1 MGVLYSQ
8 RVKARALGYL
18 IVAVAGASWLV
29 VLVPHAATVNE
40 TAVLILAPGT
50 LLIGLAVAALGHR
63 GGEPLLQAC
72 TALGTVLVALTN
84 HFVGPSALFAI
95 LYTWMALY
103 AFAFFRRR
111 DALLHMAL
119 IGGTYLLVLLDQP
132 MVTSPAVRWIL
143 AIGTPLVGGLL
154 ISQIVRLATGR
165 TEVLQDSERR
175 VRAIVESAPD
185 AFITIDE
192 SSTILAW
199 NREAERTFGFTP
211 EEAIGRH
218 LADLMLEEDERTGHE
233 ERRDAIIA
241 GSVDAPPTRYEREL
255 RRRDGMPFPAEIT
268 LKKVVVD
275 DHARL
280 VVFIRDVTSR
290 VERERERE
298 QLYREQT
305 ARQEAEQMASMVH
318 GLQILLD
325 AALAHSRVERMM
337 EALLP
342 RLCEVLD
349 AEAAS
354 IFLVD
359 VDSGALELRA
369 STGGVPSDA
378 IVSQPHHLSA
388 RVREA
393 RSPLLVNNPPP
404 GELADPAM
412 RSMHSVVAVPLTAGD
427 QVKGVIQVGV
437 GGTRTF
443 DDDALLLLG
452 LAADRVALALSHA
465 LVFEREHNIAETLQ
479 RSLLPEHLPTL
490 PGLEVAARYLPA
502 ASEAEVGGDWYD
514 VIPLDSS
521 RVGLVMGD
529 VAGKGLAAA
538 SMVGRLRSA
547 MRAYAMEG
555 HEPAEVITRLN
566 QLVWSEVEDT
576 EMATLVYVVV
586 DPAAGL
592 VRWINAGHPPP
603 LVLGGDEPEFL
614 EGGRSVPLG
623 VMPFPTYHEATAPLP
638 GGRVLLL
645 YTDGLVERPGEIL
658 DDGFARLATA
668 VSDSERG
675 ANALCEHVLARL
687 VPQGAM
693 PDDVALLA
701 LYAPELS
708 DRFALE
714 LPPDADQLASMRA
727 LLRRWL
733 HHANS
738 TDADTAEILM
748 ATGEAAANAI
758 EHAHAGGAP
767 FRVAGSV
774 VDGQVEIVV
783 TDEGAWR
790 PERDN
795 GRGRG
800 LTLMRELMDE
810 VEVDPAAAGTT
821 VRMRKR
827 LRTPAP
833 S

>member
-18 IVAVAGASWLV
+18 IAGVAVFSWLMV
-29 VLVPHAATVNE
+29 AVPHATTVNE
-40 TAVLILAPGT
+40 TGVLILAPVT
-50 LLIGLAVAALGHR
+50 LLIGVAVATLGAR

-72 TALGTVLVALTN
+72 TALGTVLVAWAN
-84 HFVGPSALFAI
+84 HFVGPSALSPI

-111 DALLHMAL
+111 DALLHMVF
-119 IGGTYLLVLLDQP
+119 IGATYIVVLTGQP
-132 MVTSPAVRWIL
+132 MVTSPVVRWIL

-154 ISQIVRLATGR
+154 ISRIVRLATTR
-165 TEVLQDSERR
+165 TEVLADSERR

-185 AFITIDE
+185 AFITIDD

-199 NREAERTFGFTP
+199 NREAERTFGYTAS
-211 EEAIGRH
+211 EALGRH
-218 LADLMLEEDERTGHE
+218 LADVILEEHQKPGHE
-233 ERRDAIIA
+233 ERRDAVLA
-241 GSVDAPPTRYEREL
+241 APAEDAPTRYEREL
-255 RRRDGMPFPAEIT
+255 RRRDGSLFPAEIT

-275 DHARL
+275 EQAGL
-280 VVFIRDVTSR
+280 VVFARDVSER
-290 VERERERE
+290 LERERERE

-305 ARQEAEQMASMVH
+305 ARQEAEQMAAMVH
-318 GLQILLD
+318 GLQMLLD
-325 AALAHSRVERMM
+325 AALAHSRPERMM

-342 RLCEVLD
+342 RLREVLD
-349 AEAAS
+349 ADVAS
-354 IFLVD
+354 IFIVNG
-359 VDSGALELRA
+359 DSGALELRA
-369 STGGVPSDA
+369 STGGVPAETLSA
-378 IVSQPHHLSA
+378 GPEHLSA
-388 RVREA
+388 RVRGSRA
-393 RSPLLVNNPPP
+393 PLLVNNPSPD
-404 GELADPAM
+404 ELADPAM
-412 RSMHSVVAVPLTAGD
+412 RSMNSVIAVPLMAGGD
-427 QVKGVIQVGV
+427 VTGVILVGV
-437 GGTRTF
+437 GAPRTF

-465 LVFEREHNIAETLQ
+465 IVFEREHNIAETLQ
-479 RSLLPEHLPTL
+479 RSLLPERLPTL

-529 VAGKGLAAA
+529 VAGKGLSAA

-547 MRAYAMEG
+547 LRAYAMEG
-555 HEPAEVITRLN
+555 HEPAEVVTRLN
-566 QLVWSEVEDT
+566 QLLWSEVEDT

-586 DPAAGL
+586 DPAEAT

-603 LVLGGDEPEFL
+603 LVLGGDQPEFL

-623 VMPFPTYHEATAPLP
+623 VMPFPAYEEATAPLP

-658 DDGFARLATA
+658 DAGFQRLADA
-668 VSDSERG
+668 VADSECG
-675 ANALCEHVLARL
+675 ADALCNHVLAQM
-687 VPQGAM
+687 VPHGAM
-693 PDDVALLA
+693 ADDVALLS
-701 LYAPELS
+701 LFAPELS
-708 DRFALE
+708 DEFTLE

-733 HHANS
+733 HHAES
-738 TDADTAEILM
+738 TDSDTAEILM

-758 EHAHAGGAP
+758 EHANTGGAP
-767 FRVAGSV
+767 FRVAGV
-774 VDGQVEIVV
+774 VEDGQVEIVV
-783 TDEGAWR
+783 SDRGAWR

-800 LTLMRELMDE
+800 LTLMRELMDRVD
-810 VEVDPAAAGTT
+810 VEQAPEGTT